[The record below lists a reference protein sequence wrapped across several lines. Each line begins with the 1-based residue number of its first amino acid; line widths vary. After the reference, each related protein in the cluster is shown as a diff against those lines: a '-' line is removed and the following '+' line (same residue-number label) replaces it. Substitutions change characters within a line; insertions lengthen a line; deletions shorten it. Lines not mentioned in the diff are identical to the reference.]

1 MRTSMLITGFIL
13 LLTLLIGIGCGDDDK
28 KITNPEYTIP
38 SNLVG
43 TWWYHSGTQD
53 GVPIGSFAEIS
64 MTDTSQAGSVTF
76 HSNDTWNSAETYN
89 SQVVF
94 TRSGTLWVKS
104 DTLKIIMKITNG
116 IPEPTIDTSSGIWN
130 ITGDT
135 LILMNEID
143 LGSDTFTVVIK
154 YLPE

>member
-1 MRTSMLITGFIL
+1 MKTSMLMMGFIL
-13 LLTLLIGIGCGDDDK
+13 LLSLMIGIGCGDDDK
-28 KITNPEYTIP
+28 KITNPDYTIP
-38 SNLVG
+38 PSLVG
-43 TWWYHSGTQD
+43 TWSYHSAARD
-53 GVPIGSFAEIS
+53 GVPIATFAEIS

-94 TRSGTLWVKS
+94 TRSGTLSVKS
-104 DTLKIIMKITNG
+104 DTLKITAKITNG
-116 IPEPTIDTSSGIWN
+116 IPEPTNDTASSVWN

-135 LILMNEID
+135 LTIMSEID
-143 LGSDTFTVVIK
+143 HLSDTITVVIK